1 MPHEQL
7 PYCSILTFHCHYHF
21 KTFRLTQFNTNTL
34 YRQILEKY
42 VLLYSGISTPLRD
55 IYILSCL
62 VLLYRKQFTVYHIC
76 SMIITSIRQKPAI
89 KDRNVYIYFTFD
101 LGFQNFTPLC
111 IKEIA
116 ESRTLKQI
124 FSGEVSIFT

>member
-21 KTFRLTQFNTNTL
+21 KTFRLTQFNTKTL

-76 SMIITSIRQKPAI
+76 SMIIII
-89 KDRNVYIYFTFD
+89 YIYT
-101 LGFQNFTPLC
+101 LPLIGFQNFTPLC

-124 FSGEVSIFT
+124 FSGEVSIFA